1 MHGMGI
7 PKCVR
12 QSKGGWWDIYF
23 VYGSH
28 WSLLSVWIGH
38 GLGIAVNDEISFY
51 IKNDCMMIVKNYRSF
66 IVNAI
71 TILTLRG
78 EYRSNDKQCN
88 VS

>member
-1 MHGMGI
+1 MEWVFPSASGKVKEVG
-7 PKCVR
+7 
-12 QSKGGWWDIYF
+12 
-23 VYGSH
+23 
-28 WSLLSVWIGH
+28 
-38 GLGIAVNDEISFY
+38 GIAVNDEISFY

>member
-1 MHGMGI
+1 MEWVFPSASGKVKEVGGIFILYMGVI
-7 PKCVR
+7 
-12 QSKGGWWDIYF
+12 GA
-23 VYGSH
+23 
-28 WSLLSVWIGH
+28 SLLSVWIGH
-38 GLGIAVNDEISFY
+38 GLGIAVNDE
-51 IKNDCMMIVKNYRSF
+51 IVKNYRSF

>member
-1 MHGMGI
+1 MEWVFPSASGKVKEVGKIFILYMGVI
-7 PKCVR
+7 
-12 QSKGGWWDIYF
+12 GA
-23 VYGSH
+23 
-28 WSLLSVWIGH
+28 SLLSVWIGH